1 MGGKH
6 CCIVGCHNSNSK
18 TRFKFDK
25 NRRRVSYFSF
35 PGDKEWRSKLIAA
48 VNRSD
53 RSFNPETAHI
63 CSEHFEDRS
72 LLFHGKPGFARLR
85 TFKNVSSLCFYRYF
99 SFLLTDFY
107 VPMLVLICMH
117 DFLCGCWYMYWT
129 WLVTKSSI
137 SCTVSF
143 TAFLNF
149 ITFASTPHHEQS
161 REC

>member
-6 CCIVGCHNSNSK
+6 CCIVGWHYSNPK
-18 TRFKFDK
+18 TRFEFDK
-25 NRRRVSYFSF
+25 NRRCVSYFSL
-35 PGDKEWRSKLIAA
+35 PGDKVWRSKPIAA
-48 VNRSD
+48 VNLQLQHTYVLSILRID
-53 RSFNPETAHI
+53 LCYFMT
-63 CSEHFEDRS
+63 S
-72 LLFHGKPGFARLR
+72 LVLQDGEP
-85 TFKNVSSLCFYRYF
+85 SLCLNYGYI

-117 DFLCGCWYMYWT
+117 EFLCGCWYMYWT

-137 SCTVSF
+137 SCTLSF